1 MKTSPSFR
9 LQDVHVRDSDLSTFL
24 FLPHLCIMNERRRRY
39 HRRTSRPLAMR
50 RGGSGARM
58 LLDEEREMISYR
70 IVEKG
75 LPCERGMYGQTT
87 KNVSLIWMVNEPE
100 QSGCNLNS

>member
-1 MKTSPSFR
+1 
-9 LQDVHVRDSDLSTFL
+9 
-24 FLPHLCIMNERRRRY
+24 
-39 HRRTSRPLAMR
+39 
-50 RGGSGARM
+50 M

-75 LPCERGMYGQTT
+75 LPPCEHGMYGQTT

-100 QSGCNLNS
+100 QSGCNLN

>member
-1 MKTSPSFR
+1 
-9 LQDVHVRDSDLSTFL
+9 
-24 FLPHLCIMNERRRRY
+24 MNERRQRRY

-50 RGGSGARM
+50 RGESGARM

-75 LPCERGMYGQTT
+75 LPPCERGMYGQTT
-87 KNVSLIWMVNEPE
+87 KNVSLIWMVNEPKQLGRLQFE
-100 QSGCNLNS
+100 LVILCS